1 MAASS
6 SRVEAQA
13 AEIAQL
19 RAQLMEQLEGHRQLL
34 QQMTVAQAQQ
44 QQQQQPQDQHEQKQ
58 LLLQQQPPSTV
69 GAGAAAPA
77 PTWTLNALGLPAEL
91 PALGCSR
98 KRAAE
103 DSVEAAM
110 KEAEALVKEADE
122 DDGGDSDSGKW
133 ERRARLLSKLVVR
146 AGSHTTAAAAAAPP
160 ARSPDEGRQRVAG
173 RAGPPQG
180 RLAPRWCRPS
190 A

>member
-6 SRVEAQA
+6 SHVEAQA

-19 RAQLMEQLEGHRQLL
+19 RTQLMEQLEGHRHLL
-34 QQMTVAQAQQ
+34 QQMTAAQAQQ
-44 QQQQQPQDQHEQKQ
+44 QQQQQPQDQHEQQQ

-91 PALGCSR
+91 PINR

-103 DSVEAAM
+103 PMDPREAA
-110 KEAEALVKEADE
+110 KQEAKALVKEADE
-122 DDGGDSDSGKW
+122 DDGGDSDGGKW
-133 ERRARLLSKLVVR
+133 ARRTRLLATLVVR
-146 AGSHTTAAAAAAPP
+146 AGSRTAAAAAEDSRSRAV
-160 ARSPDEGRQRVAG
+160 ARELWAG
-173 RAGPPQG
+173 KP
-180 RLAPRWCRPS
+180 LEYL
-190 A
+190 

>member
-13 AEIAQL
+13 AEIEQL

-34 QQMTVAQAQQ
+34 QQMTAAQSQ
-44 QQQQQPQDQHEQKQ
+44 QQQQQPQDQHKQKQ
-58 LLLQQQPPSTV
+58 LLLQQQPPSMV

-91 PALGCSR
+91 PNNR

-103 DSVEAAM
+103 SMESAESAGS
-110 KEAEALVKEADE
+110 AEADA
-122 DDGGDSDSGKW
+122 GGGGGGEQGGKW
-133 ERRARLLSKLVVR
+133 VRRTRMLAALVLH
-146 AGSHTTAAAAAAPP
+146 AGVAQPGTHAAAAAAESR
-160 ARSPDEGRQRVAG
+160 ARFVA
-173 RAGPPQG
+173 RKLWAGKP
-180 RLAPRWCRPS
+180 LEYL
-190 A
+190 

>member
-44 QQQQQPQDQHEQKQ
+44 QQQQQQQPQDQHEQTQ

-91 PALGCSR
+91 PISR

-103 DSVEAAM
+103 PMDSAEALM
-110 KEAEALVKEADE
+110 QEATALVKEADE
-122 DDGGDSDSGKW
+122 DGGGDGEGGKW
-133 ERRARLLSKLVVR
+133 ARRTRLLSTLVMN
-146 AGSHTTAAAAAAPP
+146 AGSHAAAAAAADSR
-160 ARSPDEGRQRVAG
+160 ARAVA
-173 RAGPPQG
+173 RKLWAGKQLPYV
-180 RLAPRWCRPS
+180 
-190 A
+190 